1 MTTGAPPPNL
11 TFDFQSSKRI
21 PPSFTVQTR
30 LYNEAGYIA
39 HPLQQF
45 GRPGGVVS
53 GYARVPVA
61 GVTGLAP
68 GMPAFQAAGTHTIN
82 GREPGTNY

>member
-21 PPSFTVQTR
+21 PPSFTVQQR
-30 LYNEAGYIA
+30 LYNEAGFVP

-45 GRPGGVVS
+45 GRAGGVS
-53 GYARVPVA
+53 NDMGRVPVA

-68 GMPAFQAAGTHTIN
+68 GMPAFQAGGTHTIN
-82 GREPGTNY
+82 GRDPGTLF

>member
-1 MTTGAPPPNL
+1 MTTGAPPPNM

-30 LYNEAGYIA
+30 LYNEAGFIP

-45 GRPGGVVS
+45 GRAGGVMP
-53 GYARVPVA
+53 GTGRPPVA
-61 GVTGLAP
+61 GVTGNAI

-82 GREPGTNY
+82 GREPGNNF